1 MARKERGLGRGLE
14 ALLSPTGEDNQTA
27 ELAIEQIVPRSDQ
40 PRRTF
45 DQKSLQELAES
56 IKEHGILQPVL
67 VRPRGI
73 GYELIAGERRWRAA
87 QIAGLQ
93 TIPGI
98 IREMDDMEVDEAS
111 LIENLQRDDLSVLE
125 EAQAYKNMLEKH
137 NYTQEALAQRIG
149 KSRAHIANVIRIL
162 GLPEIVLQMVDK
174 KSLSAGHARALLALD
189 NPHEQI
195 YEADRIV
202 KHKLSVRQVEEQVK
216 HKNNA
221 KEYKKQRKPEV
232 LDMEEKLQKHF
243 GTRAEII
250 AQSKGG
256 KIEIVFYDDEDLE
269 RIIEL
274 MGVK

>member
-1 MARKERGLGRGLE
+1 VARKERGLGRGLE

-162 GLPEIVLQMVDK
+162 GSGNSIADGGQKKPERRACQG
-174 KSLSAGHARALLALD
+174 SAGIGQSPRAD
-189 NPHEQI
+189 I
-195 YEADRIV
+195 
-202 KHKLSVRQVEEQVK
+202 
-216 HKNNA
+216 
-221 KEYKKQRKPEV
+221 
-232 LDMEEKLQKHF
+232 
-243 GTRAEII
+243 
-250 AQSKGG
+250 
-256 KIEIVFYDDEDLE
+256 
-269 RIIEL
+269 
-274 MGVK
+274 